1 MINREFKMG
10 GKFVVR
16 AGQHKFES
24 GEKMVSPVN
33 ILPTAPNDY
42 SRKFFIPPN
51 AQSTESNIKV
61 GQPTH
66 ILGLRTD
73 DHKPIF
79 SENIKPNNSDEIV
92 KTNRFYTDK
101 STKAIVHLFVDL
113 PVMNIHESDEEV
125 RGDDL
130 NG

>member
-1 MINREFKMG
+1 MS

-24 GEKMVSPVN
+24 GEKAVSPVTV
-33 ILPTAPNDY
+33 LPTAPNDY
-42 SRKFFIPPN
+42 SRKFFIPTN
-51 AQSTESNIKV
+51 AESAENNIRV
-61 GQPTH
+61 GSPTH
-66 ILGLRTD
+66 ILGLRAD

-79 SENIKPNNSDEIV
+79 SENIKSNSSDETV
-92 KTNRFYTDK
+92 KTNRFYTDR

-113 PVMNIHESDEEV
+113 PVMNIYESDDDDAKDE
-125 RGDDL
+125 DL

>member
-1 MINREFKMG
+1 MS

-24 GEKMVSPVN
+24 GEKAVSPVTV
-33 ILPTAPNDY
+33 LPTAPNDY
-42 SRKFFIPPN
+42 SRKFFIPTN
-51 AQSTESNIKV
+51 AESAENNIRV
-61 GQPTH
+61 GSPTH
-66 ILGLRTD
+66 ILGLRAD

-79 SENIKPNNSDEIV
+79 SENIKSNSSDETV
-92 KTNRFYTDK
+92 KTNRFYTDQ

-113 PVMNIHESDEEV
+113 PVMNIYESDDDDAKAE
-125 RGDDL
+125 DL

>member
-1 MINREFKMG
+1 MS

-24 GEKMVSPVN
+24 GEKAVSPVTV
-33 ILPTAPNDY
+33 LPTAPNDY
-42 SRKFFIPPN
+42 SRKFFIPTN
-51 AQSTESNIKV
+51 AESAENNIRV
-61 GQPTH
+61 GSPTH
-66 ILGLRTD
+66 ILGLRAD

-79 SENIKPNNSDEIV
+79 SENIKSNSSDETV
-92 KTNRFYTDK
+92 KTNRFYTDQ

-113 PVMNIHESDEEV
+113 PVMNIYESDDDDAKDE
-125 RGDDL
+125 DL